1 MPCCSAARFN
11 RRGLI
16 QNLAAALSCSVA
28 DLTGQPYH
36 LLDRQST
43 DVDVAVAEIIT
54 ALHDTTLDDVP
65 DIPMGPLPE
74 LARAS
79 SLAHAQIDAAQYGM
93 AARGTAELLIGL
105 HVQVVMGSSQDRMAA
120 LARLTETCKV
130 AYVLAKRTG
139 QIGLAGIAAQRGLDA
154 ARLAERPDL
163 VGMLEMSRTST
174 LIGLGAGPP

>member
-36 LLDRQST
+36 FLDRQST

-79 SLAHAQIDAAQYGM
+79 SLAHAQIVPPS
-93 AARGTAELLIGL
+93 TAWPR
-105 HVQVVMGSSQDRMAA
+105 VAPPNSSSG
-120 LARLTETCKV
+120 C
-130 AYVLAKRTG
+130 
-139 QIGLAGIAAQRGLDA
+139 
-154 ARLAERPDL
+154 
-163 VGMLEMSRTST
+163 MSRS
-174 LIGLGAGPP
+174 